1 MERLNIHSISIAGNH
16 GLRTTF
22 KNAKEDSLQEKK
34 CAAQLAVLLF
44 LVLLQTGGYLKFV
57 TGIL

>member
-16 GLRTTF
+16 ALRTTF

-34 CAAQLAVLLF
+34 RAAQLAVLLF